1 MATALPDLIDL
12 NAGTISD
19 GNESVI
25 EVGVRIFQEIID
37 VANGKLTAAEKG
49 GHREFN
55 LSRLYGSTL

>member
-12 NAGTISD
+12 NAGTIAD
-19 GNESVI
+19 GIETVV
-25 EVGVRIFQEIID
+25 EVGQRIFQEIVE
-37 VANGKLTAAEKG
+37 VANGKLTAAELG